1 MLASDSDILRKAQ
14 EWKEAGRD
22 VALATVVETWGSAPR
37 PVGSHLV
44 IDSEGNFLGSVS
56 GGCVEGDVIT
66 EALDMIAM
74 GGQHLLEFG
83 VADETAWRAGLSCG
97 GRIRVFVQSIDANR
111 ADLLAAF
118 NAERVM
124 RRPCILMTNIASGK
138 QRLVRAADVDS
149 EPMADILKE
158 RLRLGKSG
166 IVEWGSEEL
175 FLRVETPPVRL
186 VVIGAVHVSQMLAP
200 IVSLAG
206 FDMIIIDPRN
216 AFATPE
222 RFPGVQLIAEWPEVA
237 LASLHLDHYTAMVL
251 LTHDPRIDDQGLTE
265 ALRADCF
272 YIGALGSRKTH
283 ANRLERMRAKGFGDA
298 VLKRIHAPI
307 GLDIGAVSPAEIAV
321 SIAGEIIADLHRKAL
336 RVDTE
341 KAA

>member
-1 MLASDSDILRKAQ
+1 
-14 EWKEAGRD
+14 
-22 VALATVVETWGSAPR
+22 
-37 PVGSHLV
+37 
-44 IDSEGNFLGSVS
+44 
-56 GGCVEGDVIT
+56 
-66 EALDMIAM
+66 
-74 GGQHLLEFG
+74 
-83 VADETAWRAGLSCG
+83 
-97 GRIRVFVQSIDANR
+97 
-111 ADLLAAF
+111 
-118 NAERVM
+118 
-124 RRPCILMTNIASGK
+124 
-138 QRLVRAADVDS
+138 
-149 EPMADILKE
+149 
-158 RLRLGKSG
+158 
-166 IVEWGSEEL
+166 
-175 FLRVETPPVRL
+175 VRL

-206 FDMIIIDPRN
+206 FDMIIIDPRS

-222 RFPGVQLIAEWPEVA
+222 RFPGVQLISEWPEVT

-321 SIAGEIIADLHRKAL
+321 SIAGEIIADLRRKAL
-336 RVDTE
+336 RMETE

>member
-37 PVGSHLV
+37 PVGSDLV

-74 GGQHLLEFG
+74 GEQHMLEFG

-97 GRIRVFVQSIDANR
+97 GRIRVYVQSIDANR

-118 NAERVM
+118 NAERAM
-124 RRPCILMTNIASGK
+124 RRPCILVTNIASCK

-222 RFPGVQLIAEWPEVA
+222 RFPGVQLITEWPEVA

-283 ANRLERMRAKGFGDA
+283 ANRLERMRPKGFGDA

>member
-14 EWKEAGRD
+14 KWKEAGRD

-74 GGQHLLEFG
+74 GGQQMLEFG

-97 GRIRVFVQSIDANR
+97 GRIRVYVQSIDADR
-111 ADLLAAF
+111 ADRLAAF
-118 NAERVM
+118 NAERAM
-124 RRPCILMTNIASGK
+124 RRPCILVTNIASGK

-166 IVEWGSEEL
+166 IVEWGGEEL

-222 RFPGVQLIAEWPEVA
+222 RFPGVRLIAEWPEVA

-336 RVDTE
+336 RVEKE

>member
-74 GGQHLLEFG
+74 GGQQMLEFG

-166 IVEWGSEEL
+166 IVEWGGEEL

-222 RFPGVQLIAEWPEVA
+222 RFPGVQLITEWPEVA

-336 RVDTE
+336 RVETE